1 MRRCVEQFTRHV
13 GMWACASL
21 QPLTCAAH
29 VLHGADGPWQ
39 IAALLSGFQAAAQ
52 GYLARKRYRRAHGK
66 EEAIR
71 TIQKNAKVFI
81 DLYQWSWWKL
91 FRQVKP
97 LLGIHRCVV
106 PRDLFVFLCV
116 LCAV

>member
-1 MRRCVEQFTRHV
+1 M
-13 GMWACASL
+13 
-21 QPLTCAAH
+21 
-29 VLHGADGPWQ
+29 Q
-39 IAALLSGFQAAAQ
+39 IASLLSGFQAAAQ

-71 TIQKNAKVFI
+71 TIQKNAKAFI

-97 LLGIHRCVV
+97 LLGIR
-106 PRDLFVFLCV
+106 RY
-116 LCAV
+116 AERASGAGKQG